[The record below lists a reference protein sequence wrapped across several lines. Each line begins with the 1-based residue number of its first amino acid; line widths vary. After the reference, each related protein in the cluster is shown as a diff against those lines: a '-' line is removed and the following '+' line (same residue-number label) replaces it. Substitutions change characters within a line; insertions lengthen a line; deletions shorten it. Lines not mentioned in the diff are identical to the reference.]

1 MSGVAASTVA
11 MYAMA
16 AVAAVGV
23 ANSVYQGNKQ
33 ERQARAAA
41 QRQSEALAKQES
53 LRQQDEN
60 RANQKSADAGALL
73 QQNTG
78 AGGGANLT
86 NGYSG
91 TGLLGGGGNKLLGG

>member
-1 MSGVAASTVA
+1 MSGVAMGVMAA
-11 MYAMA
+11 A
-16 AVAAVGV
+16 AVAGV
-23 ANSVYQGNKQ
+23 ANSVYQGKKQ

-60 RANQKSADAGALL
+60 RANQKSADVGALL

-78 AGGGANLT
+78 MGGGANLT
-86 NGYSG
+86 NGFSG

>member
-1 MSGVAASTVA
+1 MSGVAMGVMAA
-11 MYAMA
+11 A
-16 AVAAVGV
+16 AVAGV

-53 LRQQDEN
+53 LRQQDQN
-60 RANQKSADAGALL
+60 RANQKSADVGALL

-78 AGGGANLT
+78 MGGGANLT
-86 NGYSG
+86 NGFSG
-91 TGLLGGGGNKLLGG
+91 TGLLGGGGNTLLGG